1 MNLIVEIGNS
11 RLKILVF
18 ENDQI
23 ILEHKIA
30 INHNDFSIAFLQKFP
45 IHKAIL
51 SGSGDMNHPIISN
64 IKAQYPFIKKFE
76 KKFIQSISY
85 RYKTPETLGEDRLLN
100 AYASSKLFPNQ
111 HNLII
116 DCGTCLTF
124 SFIDAE
130 NVFWGGSISPGLQMR
145 AKSLHD
151 YTQNLPQVETDKDFF
166 SSMGCD
172 TEESIKSGLFVGLQA
187 EIDYRIAYF
196 LEKFNEINIIL
207 TGGDAHFFENRIKN
221 KIFADSNL
229 TFKGLNY
236 ILHEVE

>member
-18 ENDQI
+18 ENNQI
-23 ILEHKIA
+23 INEQKMDVSDH
-30 INHNDFSIAFLQKFP
+30 DFSLDYLQTYSIK
-45 IHKAIL
+45 KAIL
-51 SGSGDMNHPIISN
+51 SGSGDMSHPVILK
-64 IKAQYPFIKKFE
+64 IKTLFPFIKKFD
-76 KKFIQSISY
+76 KNIIQSIY
-85 RYKTPETLGEDRLLN
+85 YKYKTPETLGEDRLIN
-100 AYASSKLFPNQ
+100 AFASSKIFPNQ

-116 DCGTCLTF
+116 DCGTCLTC

-130 NVFWGGSISPGLQMR
+130 SVFWGGSISPGLKLR

-151 YTQNLPQVETDKDFF
+151 FTQNLPMIQTDTDFF
-166 SSMGCD
+166 SIIGID
-172 TEESIKSGLFVGLQA
+172 TEESIKSGLYIGLEA
-187 EIDYRIAYF
+187 EIEHRINYF

-207 TGGDAHFFENRIKN
+207 TGGDAHFFENRLKN

-236 ILHEVE
+236 ILNEME